1 MNQKEKNLVNEAA
14 KHALE
19 ILHQCVTP
27 YGFRASADPVGY
39 PQVWSRDSSV
49 TLLGALASEDK
60 ELINAGRASLD
71 ALSGAQSCW
80 GMIPLNLNPESGD
93 ISTENAGSCDA
104 NLWYIR
110 FTAPPVIKT
119 RWRAAG
125 RESPA
130 RSPGCSTR
138 I

>member
-104 NLWYIR
+104 NLWYILGQY
-110 FTAPPVIKT
+110 ALY
-119 RWRAAG
+119 RATGDKDAL
-125 RESPA
+125 A
-130 RSPGCSTR
+130 RSWPPQGHYG
-138 I
+138 